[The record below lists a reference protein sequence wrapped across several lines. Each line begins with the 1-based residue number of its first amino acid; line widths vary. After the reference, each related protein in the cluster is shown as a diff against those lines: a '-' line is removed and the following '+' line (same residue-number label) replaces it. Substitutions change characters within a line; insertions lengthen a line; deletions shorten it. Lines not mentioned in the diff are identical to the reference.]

1 MRMQGNLVK
10 WQDDRGFGFIRTR
23 DSGVEIFVHVS
34 EFPRGGRR
42 PQIGDPL
49 SFEIR
54 TGEDGRKQA
63 RAVTFDVAA
72 PRAEFSGH
80 APSASRPYDRRPG
93 GARRRARSAHDRP
106 SSFRLSS
113 ALILGALIAAA
124 AFGWNRIADYRAAA
138 ADAIRGV
145 SATAPAPVAA
155 PAMPAAPPASVDT
168 SRCEGRTHCS
178 QMRSCTDAT
187 WVLRNCPNTAMDGDG
202 DGIPCE
208 QQWCG

>member
-10 WQDDRGFGFIRTR
+10 WQDDRGFGFIRAR
-23 DSGVEIFVHVS
+23 DSGAEIFVHVS
-34 EFPRGGRR
+34 EFPRSGRR

-72 PRAEFSGH
+72 PRAEFSGR
-80 APSASRPYDRRPG
+80 APSPSRPHERHPRGAHRRG
-93 GARRRARSAHDRP
+93 RGASERP

-113 ALILGALIAAA
+113 ALVLVALIAAG
-124 AFGWNRIADYRAAA
+124 AFAWSRYADDRAASA
-138 ADAIRGV
+138 AAVDTIRGV
-145 SATAPAPVAA
+145 PAPA
-155 PAMPAAPPASVDT
+155 AMPAAPGAPVDT
-168 SRCEGRTHCS
+168 GRCDGRTHCS
-178 QMRSCTDAT
+178 QMRSCADAT
-187 WVLRNCPNTAMDGDG
+187 WVLKHCPNTAMDGDG

>member
-10 WQDDRGFGFIRTR
+10 WQDDRGFGFIRAR
-23 DSGVEIFVHVS
+23 DSGAEIFVHVS

-72 PRAEFSGH
+72 PRAEFSGR
-80 APSASRPYDRRPG
+80 APNATRAYERHPRGAPRRG
-93 GARRRARSAHDRP
+93 RGADRP

-113 ALILGALIAAA
+113 ALVLVALIAAG
-124 AFGWNRIADYRAAA
+124 AFAWSRYADYRADSAASAA

-145 SATAPAPVAA
+145 PAPTAI
-155 PAMPAAPPASVDT
+155 PAAPSAPADAG
-168 SRCEGRTHCS
+168 RCDGRTHCS
-178 QMRSCTDAT
+178 QMRSCADAT
-187 WVLRNCPNTAMDGDG
+187 WVLKHCPNTAMDGDG

-208 QQWCG
+208 RQWCG